1 MNSMFTSGVV
11 ATAMPRRWATL
22 APSAVLHVALIL
34 VILYAGR
41 AADLL
46 PETTV
51 RPRTLVRVVLP
62 DTTPRLTPPLARLPP
77 DVREAVRDEP
87 EIPVPEIEKPPVPE
101 PVVARVEPP
110 RPTPEPRP
118 EPPAVLDPPRL
129 APPVVQVG
137 TFDASATS
145 AQAAQPSQPIQ
156 RAGFDAVAV
165 RASDTTIASAVVG
178 AFEQSAA
185 RTSDTTIA
193 SAVVGAFEQS
203 AGGGLQQP
211 NIASTVVGAF
221 EQSAGGG
228 PRRPGR
234 PNGVA
239 DAGFGSG
246 VAVGPAGGGG
256 GERVVATGGLD
267 VATRGSEGGAPTL
280 QAVKATDFDTRLA
293 EPSAPRAS
301 SQAHTEVSLEI
312 LSKPTPAYTDEARAL
327 RIEGE
332 VVLEVEFAATGEIR
346 VLKVIRG
353 LGHGLDESAA
363 RAVQGMSFKPAQ
375 RGGQPIDVQTTV
387 NIVFRLA

>member
-1 MNSMFTSGVV
+1 MFTSSVV

-62 DTTPRLTPPLARLPP
+62 DTPRLTPPLAGLPP

-87 EIPVPEIEKPPVPE
+87 EIPVPEMETPPVPE

-118 EPPAVLDPPRL
+118 EPPAVLDRPRL

-145 AQAAQPSQPIQ
+145 AQAAHPSQPIQ
-156 RAGFDAVAV
+156 RAGFDAVAA
-165 RASDTTIASAVVG
+165 RA
-178 AFEQSAA
+178 
-185 RTSDTTIA
+185 SDTTIA

-246 VAVGPAGGGG
+246 VAVGPVGGGG

-293 EPSAPRAS
+293 QPSAPRAS
-301 SQAHTEVSLEI
+301 SQARTEVSLEI

-327 RIEGE
+327 KIEGE

-363 RAVQGMSFKPAQ
+363 RAVQGMSFKPAH
-375 RGGQPIDVQTTV
+375 RGEQPIDVRTTV